1 MRRSPSAA
9 LEEDIVVKTLI
20 SRGVFDW
27 GWKNDWDIR
36 DIYQNCGLD
45 NNLIE
50 WTDVDFRD
58 WGSFGVFSQGEQTR
72 LKKELVKALCNP
84 SGMQADL
91 GAEVRQI
98 EQTDPR
104 VGLRGQSGL
113 FVQSPPP
120 PVTICHW
127 GVCRRVRSNGGQPEQ
142 RVSGPCGGDVLVH
155 LGHRETEL
163 RKFDVLEKIRS
174 SIA

>member
-1 MRRSPSAA
+1 MFADMGKHSTDKEGIHDSFMHTLLWYARAAPRVPPWGTAVAAAKASPRISGSSCMRRSPSAA

-104 VGLRGQSGL
+104 VGLRGR
-113 FVQSPPP
+113 F
-120 PVTICHW
+120 
-127 GVCRRVRSNGGQPEQ
+127 
-142 RVSGPCGGDVLVH
+142 
-155 LGHRETEL
+155 
-163 RKFDVLEKIRS
+163 
-174 SIA
+174 